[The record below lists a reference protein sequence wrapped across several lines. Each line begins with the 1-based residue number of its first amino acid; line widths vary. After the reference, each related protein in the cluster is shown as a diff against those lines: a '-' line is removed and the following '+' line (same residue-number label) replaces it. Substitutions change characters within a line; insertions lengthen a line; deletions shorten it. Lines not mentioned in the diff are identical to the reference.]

1 MTEKERKHGKNI
13 YRLQQMENKGTKIGQ
28 RKQHGTH
35 KSVNKHYKKVN
46 MGYSEKP
53 EVIFRNLQPKV

>member
-1 MTEKERKHGKNI
+1 
-13 YRLQQMENKGTKIGQ
+13 MENKGTKIGQ

-53 EVIFRNLQPKV
+53 EVIFRNL